1 MFTPVKTSAS
11 GVAIFTAL
19 VATQSL
25 LSLSVHFG
33 SDNLF
38 SMMVPRVIFHPH
50 SDLVSASQ
58 QTKQN

>member
-38 SMMVPRVIFHPH
+38 SMMVPCVV
-50 SDLVSASQ
+50 L
-58 QTKQN
+58 